1 MYLACL
7 NVLRYVFVADF
18 YAASA
23 YHQCGVPTSFFTPVF
38 VVGRTAGWMAH
49 VLVGRRCRLNTSG

>member
-1 MYLACL
+1 M
-7 NVLRYVFVADF
+7 LRYVFVADF